1 MIITWLGLYFTSW
14 MLHLGYIVAEYK
26 LVYII
31 QCFAVDFLL
40 YFISILANLI
50 QFKSISIPFHLLFKQ
65 NYIQINY
72 IQI

>member
-26 LVYII
+26 LVNII